1 MAGIAAGVAVR
12 GRPAIR
18 RPSAWRARAGR
29 SRRRRAGERAV
40 AGVQG
45 PRAAAAAVATAT
57 ATATAM
63 AMAMAMAANDVAR
76 RRTDAD
82 RRGHA
87 GASPRAPVVDPVRS
101 RMPAAATVPPLA

>member
-45 PRAAAAAVATAT
+45 PRAAAAAAAMAMATAT
-57 ATATAM
+57 

-101 RMPAAATVPPLA
+101 RMPAAATVPALA

>member
-1 MAGIAAGVAVR
+1 
-12 GRPAIR
+12 

-45 PRAAAAAVATAT
+45 PRAAAAAA
-57 ATATAM
+57 

>member
-45 PRAAAAAVATAT
+45 PRAAAAAVA
-57 ATATAM
+57 
-63 AMAMAMAANDVAR
+63 MAANDVAR

>member
-1 MAGIAAGVAVR
+1 MAGIAAGGAVR
-12 GRPAIR
+12 G

-45 PRAAAAAVATAT
+45 PRAAAAAV
-57 ATATAM
+57 
-63 AMAMAMAANDVAR
+63 AMAANDVAR

>member
-57 ATATAM
+57 ATA
-63 AMAMAMAANDVAR
+63 MAMAMAANDVAR

>member
-1 MAGIAAGVAVR
+1 MAGIAAGGAVR

-45 PRAAAAAVATAT
+45 PRAAAAAA
-57 ATATAM
+57 

>member
-45 PRAAAAAVATAT
+45 PRAAAAAAAM
-57 ATATAM
+57 AMATAM
-63 AMAMAMAANDVAR
+63 ATATAMAANDVAR

-101 RMPAAATVPPLA
+101 RMPAAATVPALA

>member
-57 ATATAM
+57 AM

-101 RMPAAATVPPLA
+101 RMPAAATVPALA

>member
-1 MAGIAAGVAVR
+1 
-12 GRPAIR
+12 
-18 RPSAWRARAGR
+18 AGR

-45 PRAAAAAVATAT
+45 PRAAAAAA
-57 ATATAM
+57 

>member
-18 RPSAWRARAGR
+18 RPSAWRARTGR

-45 PRAAAAAVATAT
+45 PRAAAAAV
-57 ATATAM
+57 
-63 AMAMAMAANDVAR
+63 AMAANDVAR

>member
-1 MAGIAAGVAVR
+1 
-12 GRPAIR
+12 
-18 RPSAWRARAGR
+18 AGR

-57 ATATAM
+57 

>member
-1 MAGIAAGVAVR
+1 MAGIAAGGAVR

-45 PRAAAAAVATAT
+45 PRAAAAAVA
-57 ATATAM
+57 
-63 AMAMAMAANDVAR
+63 MAMAANDVAR
-76 RRTDAD
+76 RRPDAD

>member
-45 PRAAAAAVATAT
+45 PRAAAAAAAMAMAMATAT
-57 ATATAM
+57 AT
-63 AMAMAMAANDVAR
+63 AMAANDVAR

-101 RMPAAATVPPLA
+101 RMPAAATVPALA

>member
-45 PRAAAAAVATAT
+45 PRAAAAAAAMAMATAT
-57 ATATAM
+57 ATAT
-63 AMAMAMAANDVAR
+63 AMAANDVAR

-101 RMPAAATVPPLA
+101 RMPAAATVPALA

>member
-1 MAGIAAGVAVR
+1 MAAGVAVR

-57 ATATAM
+57 AM

-87 GASPRAPVVDPVRS
+87 SASPRAPVVDPVRA
-101 RMPAAATVPPLA
+101 RKPAAATVPPLA

>member
-45 PRAAAAAVATAT
+45 PRAAAAAAAMAMATAT
-57 ATATAM
+57 AT
-63 AMAMAMAANDVAR
+63 AMAANDVAR

-101 RMPAAATVPPLA
+101 RMPAAATVPALA

>member
-40 AGVQG
+40 ASVQG
-45 PRAAAAAVATAT
+45 PRAAAAAVAT
-57 ATATAM
+57 
-63 AMAMAMAANDVAR
+63 AMAANDVAR

-101 RMPAAATVPPLA
+101 RMPAAATVPALA

>member
-1 MAGIAAGVAVR
+1 MAAGGAVR

-45 PRAAAAAVATAT
+45 LRAAAAAVAT
-57 ATATAM
+57 
-63 AMAMAMAANDVAR
+63 AMAANDVAR

>member
-1 MAGIAAGVAVR
+1 MAGIAAGGAVR

-45 PRAAAAAVATAT
+45 PRAAAAAVATA
-57 ATATAM
+57 
-63 AMAMAMAANDVAR
+63 MAANDVAR

>member
-45 PRAAAAAVATAT
+45 PRAAAAAAAMATAT
-57 ATATAM
+57 ATAT
-63 AMAMAMAANDVAR
+63 AMAANDVAR

-101 RMPAAATVPPLA
+101 RMPAAATVPALA

>member
-29 SRRRRAGERAV
+29 SRRRRAGERAL

-45 PRAAAAAVATAT
+45 PRAAAAAAAMAMATAT
-57 ATATAM
+57 AT
-63 AMAMAMAANDVAR
+63 AMAANDVAR

-101 RMPAAATVPPLA
+101 RMPAAATVPALA

>member
-1 MAGIAAGVAVR
+1 
-12 GRPAIR
+12 
-18 RPSAWRARAGR
+18 
-29 SRRRRAGERAV
+29 RRRAGERAL

-45 PRAAAAAVATAT
+45 PRAAAAAA
-57 ATATAM
+57 AM
-63 AMAMAMAANDVAR
+63 AMATATAMAANDVAR

-101 RMPAAATVPPLA
+101 RMPAAATVPALA

>member
-1 MAGIAAGVAVR
+1 
-12 GRPAIR
+12 
-18 RPSAWRARAGR
+18 
-29 SRRRRAGERAV
+29 RAGERAV

-45 PRAAAAAVATAT
+45 PRAAAAAA
-57 ATATAM
+57 AM
-63 AMAMAMAANDVAR
+63 AMATATAMAANDVAR

-101 RMPAAATVPPLA
+101 RMPAAATVPALA

>member
-1 MAGIAAGVAVR
+1 
-12 GRPAIR
+12 
-18 RPSAWRARAGR
+18 

-57 ATATAM
+57 

>member
-45 PRAAAAAVATAT
+45 PRAAAAAAAMATAT
-57 ATATAM
+57 ATATAT
-63 AMAMAMAANDVAR
+63 AMAANDVAR

-101 RMPAAATVPPLA
+101 RMPAAATVPALA

>member
-1 MAGIAAGVAVR
+1 MAGIAAGGAVR

-45 PRAAAAAVATAT
+45 PRAAAAAAAMAMATAT
-57 ATATAM
+57 ATAT
-63 AMAMAMAANDVAR
+63 AMAANDVAR

>member
-1 MAGIAAGVAVR
+1 
-12 GRPAIR
+12 
-18 RPSAWRARAGR
+18 
-29 SRRRRAGERAV
+29 RRAGERAV

-45 PRAAAAAVATAT
+45 PRAAAAAA
-57 ATATAM
+57 

>member
-45 PRAAAAAVATAT
+45 PRAAAAAAAMAMATAT
-57 ATATAM
+57 
-63 AMAMAMAANDVAR
+63 AMAMAANDVAR

-101 RMPAAATVPPLA
+101 RMPAAATVPALA

>member
-45 PRAAAAAVATAT
+45 PRAAAAAL
-57 ATATAM
+57 
-63 AMAMAMAANDVAR
+63 AMAANDVAR

>member
-57 ATATAM
+57 AM

>member
-45 PRAAAAAVATAT
+45 PRAAAAAVATAM
-57 ATATAM
+57 AT

>member
-1 MAGIAAGVAVR
+1 
-12 GRPAIR
+12 
-18 RPSAWRARAGR
+18 
-29 SRRRRAGERAV
+29 RRAGERAL

-45 PRAAAAAVATAT
+45 PRAAAAAA
-57 ATATAM
+57 AM
-63 AMAMAMAANDVAR
+63 AMATATAMAANDVAR

-101 RMPAAATVPPLA
+101 RMPAAATVPALA

>member
-1 MAGIAAGVAVR
+1 MAGIAAGGAVR

-45 PRAAAAAVATAT
+45 PRAAAAAVATA
-57 ATATAM
+57 
-63 AMAMAMAANDVAR
+63 MAANDVAR

-101 RMPAAATVPPLA
+101 RMPAAATVPALA

>member
-1 MAGIAAGVAVR
+1 MAGIAAGGAVR

-45 PRAAAAAVATAT
+45 PRAAAAAA
-57 ATATAM
+57 
-63 AMAMAMAANDVAR
+63 AMAMAANDVAR

>member
-45 PRAAAAAVATAT
+45 PRAAAAAA
-57 ATATAM
+57 

>member
-12 GRPAIR
+12 GWPAIR

-45 PRAAAAAVATAT
+45 PRAAAAAA
-57 ATATAM
+57 

>member
-45 PRAAAAAVATAT
+45 PRAAAAAAAM
-57 ATATAM
+57 AMATAM
-63 AMAMAMAANDVAR
+63 ATAMAANDVAR

-101 RMPAAATVPPLA
+101 RMPAAATVPALA

>member
-57 ATATAM
+57 A
-63 AMAMAMAANDVAR
+63 MAANDVAR

>member
-45 PRAAAAAVATAT
+45 PRAAAAAVATAM
-57 ATATAM
+57 AM